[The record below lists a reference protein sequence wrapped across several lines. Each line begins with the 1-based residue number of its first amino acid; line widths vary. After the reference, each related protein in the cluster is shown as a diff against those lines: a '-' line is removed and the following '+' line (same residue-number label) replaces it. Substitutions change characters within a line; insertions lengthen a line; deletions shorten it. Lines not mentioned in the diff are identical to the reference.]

1 MNPASSWQ
9 PVRPDRARSLN
20 DARLQLH
27 YALQFGTAL
36 GIGYLDALPDD
47 SHTNH
52 GWDGALDAHVSRSA
66 SGPSGD
72 AAIGIRPRDLTALVL
87 LNGNALVSIPLDGL
101 TISAA
106 TERVTAAL
114 ATAGLEPAHYTLRR
128 HFEIPPHRL
137 SEGGSFDANDSAA
150 FEQLAYW
157 YANAASVLTRLA
169 ADNPGASEVRT
180 WPHHF
185 DIATL
190 VTAGPGKS
198 NGVGMSPGDDY
209 YDEPYFYVNVYP
221 APSKDQLVARLDG
234 GGTLH
239 TRDWIGA
246 VLPGSR
252 LSTDV
257 TAQSQQV
264 RDFLD
269 SALAAGRAL
278 LG

>member
-1 MNPASSWQ
+1 MNPATPWR

-27 YALQFGTAL
+27 HALQFGTAL
-36 GIGYLDALPDD
+36 GIGYLDARPDD

-52 GWDGALDAHVSRSA
+52 GWDRAMEAHVSRSV
-66 SGPSGD
+66 SGPRGD
-72 AAIGIRPRDLTALVL
+72 VAIAIRPRDLTALVL
-87 LNGNALVSIPLDGL
+87 LNGNVLVSIPLDGL

-106 TERVTAAL
+106 TERITAAL
-114 ATAGLEPAHYTLRR
+114 ATAGLDPTRYTLRR
-128 HFEIPPHRL
+128 HFEIPPHHVG
-137 SEGGSFDANDSAA
+137 EGGSFDPSDSAA
-150 FEQLAYW
+150 FGQLTAW
-157 YANAASVLTRLA
+157 YANAAFALTRLA
-169 ADNPGASEVRT
+169 ADNPGAAEVRT

-190 VTAGPGKS
+190 VAAGPGKS
-198 NGVGMSPGDDY
+198 NGVGLSPGDDY

-221 APSKDQLVARLDG
+221 APSEDRLVATLDG
-234 GGTLH
+234 GGGWH
-239 TRDWIGA
+239 TRDWVGA

-269 SALAAGRAL
+269 SALSAGRSL

>member
-1 MNPASSWQ
+1 
-9 PVRPDRARSLN
+9 V
-20 DARLQLH
+20 
-27 YALQFGTAL
+27 
-36 GIGYLDALPDD
+36 
-47 SHTNH
+47 
-52 GWDGALDAHVSRSA
+52 
-66 SGPSGD
+66 
-72 AAIGIRPRDLTALVL
+72 AIAIRPSDLTVLVL
-87 LNGNALVSIPLDGL
+87 LNGNDLVSIPLDGL

-114 ATAGLEPAHYTLRR
+114 ATAGLDPARYTLRR
-128 HFEIPPHRL
+128 HFEIPTHRL
-137 SEGGSFDANDSAA
+137 SEGGSFDASDSTAL
-150 FEQLAYW
+150 EQLTAW

-190 VTAGPGKS
+190 VAAGPGKS
-198 NGVGMSPGDDY
+198 NGVGLSPGDDY

-221 APSKDQLVARLDG
+221 APSEDRLVATLDG
-234 GGTLH
+234 GGGWH
-239 TRDWIGA
+239 TRDWVGA

-269 SALAAGRAL
+269 SALSAGRSL